1 MINDVSSFPF
11 LCSWSFSF
19 HSLKSKTFFTMTI
32 RIPVFVA
39 NVTFF
44 NLLILNYLIHLID
57 WDLFYQYNK
66 FYELSPQVL
75 IIENLYFLFI
85 KKKKKIMHGSSIKME
100 FIESHTLVSTIIN
113 WKIPKKKD
121 YWYQHWSLKIC
132 SLAQKNL
139 KNPIENKQ

>member
-1 MINDVSSFPF
+1 
-11 LCSWSFSF
+11 
-19 HSLKSKTFFTMTI
+19 MTI

-44 NLLILNYLIHLID
+44 NLLILNYLILLID

-85 KKKKKIMHGSSIKME
+85 KKKKKKPCMGV
-100 FIESHTLVSTIIN
+100 L
-113 WKIPKKKD
+113 
-121 YWYQHWSLKIC
+121 
-132 SLAQKNL
+132 
-139 KNPIENKQ
+139 

>member
-1 MINDVSSFPF
+1 
-11 LCSWSFSF
+11 
-19 HSLKSKTFFTMTI
+19 MTI

-75 IIENLYFLFI
+75 MIENLYFLFI
-85 KKKKKIMHGSSIKME
+85 KKKKKNHAWE
-100 FIESHTLVSTIIN
+100 FYKNGIY
-113 WKIPKKKD
+113 WIP
-121 YWYQHWSLKIC
+121 HFG
-132 SLAQKNL
+132 
-139 KNPIENKQ
+139 